1 MCQAE
6 IRKSIIKHDEATAY
20 PLGMELK
27 MKHAV
32 DHRSGAVLREN
43 HAQNTDKQPISL
55 SLRHVPPHRNNPQA
69 LDEWVSDSQGSQTLI
84 QI

>member
-1 MCQAE
+1 MEREAKERRKRSVSRVYQAE

-32 DHRSGAVLREN
+32 DHRSSAVLREK
-43 HAQNTDKQPISL
+43 HAQNTDEQPISL
-55 SLRHVPPHRNNPQA
+55 SLRRVPPHRNNP
-69 LDEWVSDSQGSQTLI
+69 
-84 QI
+84 